1 MLARCPQQDY
11 TGRALNPAFFRFA
24 WGRGHGSNIRSGM
37 ILSTKPA
44 RLILALL
51 AAAWLVVVSAPPG
64 LADEGWIINAFHSDI
79 VIAPD
84 STLTVTEGLE
94 VDFGSLQKHG
104 IFRTIPLRYR
114 YDNQRDRYYVLDVK
128 SVTDGNR
135 ALPYETSVS
144 NDNEVI
150 KIGDPNRLVSGKQR
164 YIIQYSVSGVLNSFA
179 EHDELFWNVDGAL
192 WPVPKAAVSATVH
205 VPSGSLQQATCFQ
218 GPPGSTDACSH
229 VESPNAGAFSSTRQL
244 ASGEE
249 MSVVVAIN
257 KGAVIVPPP
266 LLEPR
271 QRQFP
276 QDAFDLTPLTVA
288 LFVLLTVLG
297 VGLVAW
303 NWWVHGRDRAYLT
316 QHYLANAPPAATA
329 AAAEPE
335 RTLPLVGGETLVVEF
350 GPPQNMRPAE
360 LGLILDESADTKDV
374 TATIVDLAVRGYLTI
389 AEDAGKADWT
399 LAKKGGPMET
409 LLPYE
414 RTLFYGL
421 FSGRE
426 TVKLSDLKGTFAPTL
441 RQAEGQ
447 IYADSL
453 SRRWFTSS
461 PTQARAAWGC
471 LGFALVLVGF
481 AATVSLGLAFGWGL
495 VGLAIVI
502 SGIVLAA
509 TFPFMP
515 QRTAAGR
522 DLLQHTLGFRL
533 YMTTAEKYRQQ
544 FAEKAQIFTQLLPY
558 AIVFGCVT
566 QWAKAFE
573 GIDTAA
579 TNSGWYV
586 GNAPFQAALLASSL
600 ESMNTNISSAITYVP
615 PSSGSSSGFSGGF
628 SGGGGGG
635 GGGGS
640 W

>member
-1 MLARCPQQDY
+1 MSLPK
-11 TGRALNPAFFRFA
+11 TLV
-24 WGRGHGSNIRSGM
+24 
-37 ILSTKPA
+37 
-44 RLILALL
+44 RLILAGVG
-51 AAAWLVVVSAPPG
+51 AASLVLGSSMAAH
-64 LADEGWIINAFHSDI
+64 ADEGWVITSFHSDI
-79 VIAPD
+79 VIAPN
-84 STLTVTEGLE
+84 STLLVTEDIR
-94 VDFGSLQKHG
+94 VDFGSLGKHG

-114 YDNQRDRYYVLDVK
+114 FNDTQDRFYVLDVR
-128 SVTDGNR
+128 SVTDGTNP
-135 ALPYETSVS
+135 LQYDDSVS
-144 NDNEVI
+144 SDNEVI
-150 KIGDPNRLVSGKQR
+150 KIGDPNVLVSGPQR
-164 YIIQYSVSGVLNSFA
+164 YVITYSVAGAMNFFSQ
-179 EHDELFWNVDGAL
+179 HDELFWNVDGAL
-192 WPVPKAAVSATVH
+192 WPVPKTEVTATVH
-205 VPSGSLQQATCFQ
+205 I
-218 GPPGSTDACSH
+218 PPGSLEKSSCYMGPVGSTETCTTTDGGDHADF
-229 VESPNAGAFSSTRQL
+229 ASTRQL
-244 ASGEE
+244 GSGEE
-249 MSVVVAIN
+249 MSLALAIN
-257 KGAVIVPPP
+257 PEGVTVPPP
-266 LLEPR
+266 MLEAR

-276 QDAFDLTPLTVA
+276 QDAFDLTALTVG
-288 LFVLLTVLG
+288 LFVILTLLGL
-297 VGLVAW
+297 GLVAW

-316 QHYLANAPPAATA
+316 QHYLASTPPAPPGASS
-329 AAAEPE
+329 EPE
-335 RTLPLVGGETLVVEF
+335 RTQPLFAHDTLVVEF

-360 LGLILDESADTKDV
+360 LGLILDETADTKDV

-389 AEDAGKADWT
+389 GEGAGKADWT
-399 LAKKGGPMET
+399 LTKKSGPMES

-414 RTLFYGL
+414 GTLLNGL
-421 FSGRE
+421 FAGRD
-426 TVKLSDLKGTFAPTL
+426 TVKLSELKGTFAPTL
-441 RQAEGQ
+441 KMAEGQ

-453 SRRWFTSS
+453 SRRLFTSN

-481 AATVSLGLAFGWGL
+481 ATTVGLGLAFGWGL

-502 SGIVLAA
+502 SGIALAA

-544 FAEKAQIFTQLLPY
+544 FAEKTQIFTQLLPY

-573 GIDTAA
+573 GLDTAA
-579 TNSGWYV
+579 ANSGWYV

-615 PSSGSSSGFSGGF
+615 PSAGSSSGFSGGF

>member
-1 MLARCPQQDY
+1 MSLPK
-11 TGRALNPAFFRFA
+11 T
-24 WGRGHGSNIRSGM
+24 
-37 ILSTKPA
+37 TT
-44 RLILALL
+44 RLILAGL
-51 AAAWLVVVSAPPG
+51 AATWLLVGSSPAG
-64 LADEGWIINAFHSDI
+64 LADEGWVITSFHSDI
-79 VIAPD
+79 AIAAD
-84 STLTVTEGLE
+84 SKLTVTEDIR
-94 VDFGSLQKHG
+94 VDFGSLSKHG

-114 YDNQRDRYYVLDVK
+114 FNDKQDRFYVLEVR
-128 SVTDGNR
+128 SVTDGTNP
-135 ALPYETSVS
+135 LQHDDSVDS
-144 NDNEVI
+144 DNEVI
-150 KIGDPNRLVSGKQR
+150 KIGDPNRLVSGPQR
-164 YIIQYSVSGVLNSFA
+164 YVITYTVAGAMNSFSD
-179 EHDELFWNVDGAL
+179 HSELFWNVDGAL
-192 WPVPKAAVSATVH
+192 WPVPKTQVTATVH
-205 VPSGSLQQATCFQ
+205 VPSGSLQKSACYQ
-218 GPPGSTDACSH
+218 GPPGSTETCTHTDGSDRAD
-229 VESPNAGAFSSTRQL
+229 FSSTRPM

-249 MSVVVAIN
+249 MSVAVALN
-257 KGAVIVPPP
+257 PGAVTVPPP
-266 LLEPR
+266 LLEAR

-276 QDAFDLTPLTVA
+276 QDAFDLTPLTVG
-288 LFVLLTVLG
+288 LFVLLTLLG

-316 QHYLANAPPAATA
+316 QHYLADPPSGTTA
-329 AAAEPE
+329 ALAEGQ
-335 RTLPLVGGETLVVEF
+335 RTQPLFAHDTLVVEF
-350 GPPQNMRPAE
+350 GPPQHMRPAE

-389 AEDAGKADWT
+389 AASPHHVEWT
-399 LAKKGGPMET
+399 LTKKGGPMET
-409 LLPYE
+409 LAQYE

-421 FSGRE
+421 FAGRD
-426 TVKLSDLKGTFAPTL
+426 TVTLSDLKGTFATTL
-441 RQAEGQ
+441 RQAEKE

-453 SRRWFTSS
+453 LRGLFTSN

-481 AATVSLGLAFGWGL
+481 AATVGLGIAFGWGL
-495 VGLAIVI
+495 VGLSIVI
-502 SGIVLAA
+502 AGIALAA

-579 TNSGWYV
+579 ANSGWYV

-600 ESMNTNISSAITYVP
+600 ESMNANISSAITYVP